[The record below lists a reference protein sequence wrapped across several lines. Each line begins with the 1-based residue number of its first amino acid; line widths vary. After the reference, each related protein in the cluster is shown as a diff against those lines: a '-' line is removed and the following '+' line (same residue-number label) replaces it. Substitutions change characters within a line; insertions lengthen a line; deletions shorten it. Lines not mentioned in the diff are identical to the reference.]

1 MNEERNA
8 FEPKNTNIAQPMW
21 RYLYVSMAKKNSKNP
36 IYREIKYRESFMRLP
51 NDIERLQ
58 NCSFKSF
65 LQDFQGFFSAVFST
79 NLIIGLFFGCFSSG
93 QLGKEDSYSLF
104 YCYWK
109 SEVIRES
116 FKDLKF
122 CRWIFSSLHIKR
134 LCNSKQ
140 KIKRKARKR
149 KILYWEIWLF

>member
-1 MNEERNA
+1 M
-8 FEPKNTNIAQPMW
+8 
-21 RYLYVSMAKKNSKNP
+21 
-36 IYREIKYRESFMRLP
+36 P

-65 LQDFQGFFSAVFST
+65 LSDFQGFFSAGFYFVSS
-79 NLIIGLFFGCFSSG
+79 NLFIGLFFGCFSSG
-93 QLGKEDSYSLF
+93 QLGKEDSLF

-109 SEVIRES
+109 SEVIGES
-116 FKDLKF
+116 FKDLKI
-122 CRWIFSSLHIKR
+122 CRGIFSSLHIKL

-149 KILYWEIWLF
+149 KKSILGDLMREFDCQSFLTVIWVFHLSTGSLSFDNPIHNLLESKNFIQ